1 MYEFPFEKLEVWHLA
16 KRLVISTYA
25 ATKSFPAAE
34 KFGLVSQLQRAAVS
48 VASNL
53 AEGCSRESR
62 KDQAHFSQI
71 AYGSLMEVICQLLIA
86 KELGYIANEQLTM
99 LRAEIERI
107 ANKINALRKYQT
119 GSIVE
124 PLKR

>member
-16 KRLVISTYA
+16 KRLVISIYA
-25 ATKSFPAAE
+25 AAESFPAAE
-34 KFGLVSQLQRAAVS
+34 RFGLVSQLQRAAVS

-62 KDQAHFSQI
+62 KEQAHFSQI

-86 KELGYIANEQLTM
+86 HELGYIANEQLTL

-107 ANKINALRKYQT
+107 ANKINALRKYQI
-119 GSIVE
+119 S
-124 PLKR
+124 